1 MSKLGAVL
9 AGSRGQGRRRFGVGN
24 NEDKAQALLDGCHPM
39 QRAYVA
45 DESRRIAALCGGRAG
60 KTTAG
65 RARLLRRML
74 LTPKASC
81 LFITDTKEHARDL
94 AWAAL
99 KDLIERLAIDAKFEE
114 VRLVCTLLDN
124 GSTVKL
130 VGADDHREIDKLRG
144 IPRHEVGIDEAA
156 NFQPRLLEFLIQRV
170 LEPRLGDY
178 DGTLWLSGTP
188 GHILS
193 GPFYDITR
201 TGSEQTGWSVHAWS
215 MREAAPHVP
224 AIASAWRLAQVNK
237 ERNGWSDDHPVWKR
251 EYLGLWAADD
261 TENVFRYRP
270 HDDDGQPWN
279 QWDPK
284 RDPKTKFAI
293 LPDGDW
299 VYIYG
304 ADMGHSDPFALVV
317 LAHNPRTNELRHVYD
332 VQLER
337 LHVGHIAELLVGKA
351 WCDRV
356 VRGQDPG
363 EPGGLVG
370 VTGWPYGIVA
380 DTSHLGGA
388 ILDELREV
396 YGIPIDKAEQR
407 NKHDAIEIT
416 NGDFI
421 DGRLKVLK
429 GSDLEQQLFE
439 LQWAVDDVG
448 RMKERKGQPN
458 HLTDALVYARRLA
471 LHLTGS
477 PGGDDDEPSAP
488 AAPVALAPPVPP
500 DDEFDLAP
508 VYDGTDFGED
518 DFW

>member
-9 AGSRGQGRRRFGVGN
+9 AGAKGKKRRYGEVGDPA
-24 NEDKAQALLDGCHPM
+24 DKAQALLDGCHPA

-45 DESRRIAALCGGRAG
+45 DESKRIAALCGGRAG

-74 LTPKASC
+74 LTPKANC

-99 KDLIERLAIDAKFEE
+99 KDLIERLAIDAHFAE

-124 GSTVKL
+124 GSQLKL

-156 NFQPRLLEFLIQRV
+156 SFNPRLLQFLIERV

-193 GPFYDITR
+193 GPFYEITR
-201 TGSEQTGWSVHAWS
+201 PGSDRKGWSVHQWA
-215 MREAAPHVP
+215 MADAAPYVP
-224 AIASAWRLAQVNK
+224 AIANAWRLAHVNR

-270 HDDDGQPWN
+270 HDDEGKPLN
-279 QWDPK
+279 QWDAK
-284 RDPKTKFAI
+284 RDAKTGFAV
-293 LPDGDW
+293 LPEGDW
-299 VYIYG
+299 VYVYG

-317 LAHNPRTNELRHVYD
+317 LAHNPRTNELRHVFD
-332 VQLER
+332 FQR
-337 LHVGHIAELLVGKA
+337 KGMHVRQIAELLVGA
-351 WCDRV
+351 EWCERV
-356 VRGQDPG
+356 AKGQDPG
-363 EPGGLVG
+363 EAKG
-370 VTGWPYGIVA
+370 VIGITGWPYGIVA

-396 YGIPIDKAEQR
+396 YGIPIEKAEQK

-421 DGRLKVLK
+421 DQRLWILK
-429 GSDLEQQLFE
+429 GSELEVQLFD
-439 LQWAVDDVG
+439 LQWAVDDIG
-448 RMKERKGQPN
+448 RMKVRQGQED
-458 HLTDALVYARRLA
+458 HLADGLIYARRLA

-477 PGGDDDEPSAP
+477 PVEEEPDEP
-488 AAPVALAPPVPP
+488 PVPLAPPIYQETQT
-500 DDEFDLAP
+500 DYDLAP
-508 VYDGTDFGED
+508 ADFDDFGNEH
-518 DFW
+518 W